1 MTKDSLTEQL
11 GALLEEFKVQDD
23 PLLEMMKYLLTR
35 IMDIEISQRT
45 GSEKGEHNPER
56 TGYRSGYRS
65 RRFDTRLGT
74 MNLEVPKLRNG
85 GYVPFFVNQ
94 WQRSEQALVAVV
106 VEAYRNG
113 VSTRK
118 IQHLA
123 ESMGIANISASEVSD
138 MNKSL
143 DSMIESFRTKKLES
157 EYPVI
162 WVDALYENIRE
173 DGRIESKAVMVV
185 KAVNLE
191 GRPDIIAV
199 EVMENESEETYL
211 NLFNG
216 LKDRGVEKVWLCV
229 SDAHKGLRSAI
240 LKAWAGSCWQRCK
253 VHFMRNI
260 LSYVPQKQKEE
271 FASRLKL
278 IWQAPDAETARR
290 LKDDFVSQY
299 QKRFPKAIQCLEE
312 GFEDSIQ
319 YYGFSLLDARK
330 ISSTNTLERLN
341 EEIRRR
347 TKVVGIFPSIGSY
360 IRLVTSYLIEYI
372 EDKLSGACYIKAEA
386 LKQQKELLESGKAA

>member
-1 MTKDSLTEQL
+1 MTRDSLTEQMS
-11 GALLEEFKVQDD
+11 ALLEEFKVQDD
-23 PLLEMMKYLLTR
+23 PLLEMMKFLLER
-35 IMDIEISQRT
+35 IMELEINQRT
-45 GSEKGEHNPER
+45 GSDKGEHNPER

-74 MNLEVPKLRNG
+74 MELEVPKLRSG

-106 VEAYRNG
+106 VEAYKNG
-113 VSTRK
+113 VSTRR

-123 ESMGIANISASEVSD
+123 QRLGVSGISASEVSE

-143 DSMIESFRTKKLES
+143 DSMVENFRTRELES
-157 EYPVI
+157 EYPVL

-173 DGRIESKAVMVV
+173 DGRIEGKAVMVV

-199 EVMENESEETYL
+199 EVMENESEDTYL

-216 LKDRGVEKVWLCV
+216 LKARGVEKVWLCV
-229 SDAHKGLRSAI
+229 SDAHKGLRSAVM
-240 LKAWAGSCWQRCK
+240 KAWTGACWQRCK

-260 LSYVPQKQKEE
+260 LSYVPQKRKEE
-271 FASRLKL
+271 FASGLKL
-278 IWQAPDAETARR
+278 IWQAPDARTARK
-290 LKDDFVSQY
+290 LKDDFVSRY
-299 QKRFPKAIQCLEE
+299 EKRFPKAIQCLEE

-319 YYGFSLLDARK
+319 YYGFELLDSRK

-347 TKVVGIFPSIGSY
+347 TRAVGIFPSIGSY
-360 IRLVTSYLIEYI
+360 IRLVTSYLIEYM
-372 EDKLSGACYIKAEA
+372 EDKLSGACYMKAET
-386 LKQQKELLESGKAA
+386 LRQQKELLESGKVA

>member
-1 MTKDSLTEQL
+1 MTKDILTEQL
-11 GALLEEFKVQDD
+11 SAMLEDFKVQDD
-23 PLLEMMKYLLTR
+23 PLMEMMKYLLGR
-35 IMDIEISQRT
+35 VMELEISQRT

-56 TGYRSGYRS
+56 TGYRSGTRN
-65 RRFDTRLGT
+65 RRLDTRLGT
-74 MNLEVPKLRNG
+74 IDLEIPKLRKG
-85 GYVPFFVNQ
+85 GYVPFFMER
-94 WQRSEQALVAVV
+94 WQRSEEALVSVV

-113 VSTRK
+113 VSTRR

-123 ESMGIANISASEVSD
+123 QSLGIRGISASEVSE
-138 MNKSL
+138 MNRSL
-143 DSMIESFRTKKLES
+143 DGMVESFRTRSLES

-173 DGRIESKAVMVV
+173 DNRIEGKAVMVV

-191 GRPDIIAV
+191 GKPDIIAV
-199 EVMENESEETYL
+199 EVMENESEDTYL
-211 NLFNG
+211 ALFNN
-216 LKDRGVEKVWLCV
+216 LKARGVEKVWLCV
-229 SDAHKGLRSAI
+229 SDAHKGLKAAI
-240 LKAWAGSCWQRCK
+240 RKAWTGSSWQRCK

-260 LSYVPQKQKEE
+260 LAHVPQRQKEE

-278 IWQAPDAETARR
+278 IWQAPDAETARK
-290 LKDDFVSQY
+290 LKDDFVVRYGS
-299 QKRFPKAIQCLEE
+299 RFPKAVQCLEE

-319 YYGFSLLDARK
+319 YYSLELLDPRK

-347 TKVVGIFPSIGSY
+347 TRVVGIFPSMESY

-372 EDKLSGACYIKAEA
+372 EDKLSGACYMKAET
-386 LKQQKELLESGKAA
+386 LKQQKELLESRKAA